1 MTYYVNDTL
10 ISTSC
15 FIFQIHIS
23 SISLNF
29 NFKALLITSG
39 GLLPNKLSTL
49 NDMALSLAK
58 GPWVYYSGHQDQG
71 RHFAGV
77 LRSYE

>member
-1 MTYYVNDTL
+1 MMYYVNDTL
-10 ISTSC
+10 ISTSY

-49 NDMALSLAK
+49 NDMAFSLAK
-58 GPWVYYSGHQDQG
+58 GP
-71 RHFAGV
+71 
-77 LRSYE
+77 